1 MKKLL
6 TFLSF
11 ILLFSSLSFSQVSSD
26 LSYQSVVRYADGS
39 LVVNTNV
46 DVDLA
51 VISNGSTVY
60 SESHSVTTSKS
71 GLISLR
77 LGSKNSSAFAALS
90 WGRAAF
96 SIKATITVL
105 DGYNY
110 SVTTESELLGV
121 PYALYALTPAGP
133 QGDKGEQ
140 GEKGDKGDDGADGT
154 DGEKGDKGEQGEK
167 GDKGDNAVITGA
179 ATTIVEDDLT
189 VNRAVVSNSNGKVS
203 ISDITSTELGY
214 LDNARSNIQVQLD
227 KKLELFDIN
236 SAIYS
241 NKDSEDIDA
250 SFTTVLNNFSGIR
263 VNDIVKIDNI
273 IHVAANQGYYRYDV
287 SDPANPVLQASTVA
301 DSGGTGVVINGNY
314 AYMSDFKNGL
324 DVIDISNGGATI
336 VGEINSTRAS
346 GLALSGNYVYLLDS
360 KILRVI
366 DISNPSSPSLK
377 TSYTYPDGG
386 QVDEAKIVGNKIF
399 LASITTGLVV
409 LDISTPTNP
418 TFVGSSDAFDARDV
432 AVSGIYAYVTDLKNG
447 LKVFDISDPS
457 NPTMVS
463 NVDNSTQNLYGIEI
477 YEDKAF
483 LSAQDGLDVFDIS
496 TPASPIEIF
505 TNEGDMSGGLFI
517 AGSAFDGNN
526 FYVANR
532 EAGLDVY
539 NVTFASVGT
548 STTVTGL
555 QLSYLSGV
563 SSNIQAQ
570 LDGKQDLILDGDL
583 SIAKTSGLQDAI
595 DAKAS
600 NSALNG
606 KQDVLSAGSGI
617 SIDGTTIAST
627 VSPGASSLNELSDVS
642 IASTSVYA
650 VSPSSTTTAAAIK
663 NASFGVNA
671 MDALT
676 AGFNNTGLGY
686 NALSNLTTGDYNTA
700 VGQGAGL
707 NVKGGISNTFIGHNA
722 NSGTNQAAPSNR
734 TAIGSGAIAT
744 TNKTVVLGN
753 SAVEQ
758 VWMASDKAATV
769 HAGGITFSDG
779 TTQTTAAS
787 ATSVAFDVQSGI
799 VEKST
804 GGTILTIGNFSF
816 AYTPSLGTI
825 TVSRADGS
833 PGANNYYVT
842 GMKVEGNDSP
852 VYFYRSNLTV
862 GSSGYAGG
870 NPVPVFEISQAETKA
885 GVYSGDFKF
894 SAGAYKYFEFFIS
907 QMGYGGFN
915 GITNETYSVK
925 GNVDGYNQVSMQ
937 CIYQASSL

>member
-39 LVVNTNV
+39 LVANTNV

-60 SESHSVTTSKS
+60 YESHSVTTSKS

-214 LDNARSNIQVQLD
+214 LGNARSNIQVQLD

-250 SFTTVLNNFSGIR
+250 SFSTVLNNFSGIR

-336 VGEINSTRAS
+336 VGEINSSRAT

-539 NVTFASVGT
+539 NVTFASVGA

-627 VSPGASSLNELSDVS
+627 VSPGASRLNELSDVS

-842 GMKVEGNDSP
+842 GMAVGDNSP
-852 VYFYRSNLTV
+852 VYFYKSGLTV
-862 GSSGYAGG
+862 GSSQYAGG
-870 NPVPVFEISQAETKA
+870 NPVPVFEISLAETEA

-894 SAGAYKYFEFFIS
+894 SAGAYRYFEFFIS
-907 QMGYGGFN
+907 QMGRGGFN